1 MKIGILTFQR
11 TVNYGANMQAYA
23 LQKYLNKLGADCETI
38 DYTNEAIDKIER
50 PIDLKSQKSIKGF
63 AKYLLL
69 HKHQQNKWNA
79 FNNFTQENIKFSPKV
94 YHKNDIAEVAN
105 QYDKFVVGSD
115 QVWNTNITN
124 KDYTYFLDFVKDD
137 NKKYSYAASFGY
149 SSIPESEVEK
159 NKELLNKFK
168 MLNVREKQGKE
179 IINSISNKDV
189 NVVVDPTF
197 LLTKS
202 EWEELIGKKDAEQD
216 YILVYMPNFT
226 KEVFEFIRDLGKKE
240 KCKIIFINDSIR
252 KFKNMKVLHDASPE
266 KFLELLRNAKYVVTG
281 SFHAI
286 CLSIIF
292 ERNFFYMLNEGKSRN
307 AKFNSRI
314 TNLIE
319 LAGIKD
325 RRIVDGTY
333 IAKED
338 IDYAKVKERM
348 QSMIDS
354 SKKILQEIVEE

>member
-23 LQKYLNKLGADCETI
+23 LQKYLNNLGTDCETI

-50 PIDLKSQKSIKGF
+50 PISLKNQKSLKGF
-63 AKYLLL
+63 VKYLML
-69 HKHQQNKWNA
+69 HRHQQRKWDS
-79 FNNFTQENIKFSPKV
+79 FNRFTQKNMKFSEKVYDKNNIKELTNK
-94 YHKNDIAEVAN
+94 
-105 QYDKFVVGSD
+105 YDKFVVGSD

-124 KDYTYFLDFVKDD
+124 KDYTYFLDFVD
-137 NKKYSYAASFGY
+137 NNEKKYSYAASFGY

-159 NKELLNKFK
+159 NKEFLNKFQ

-179 IINSISNKDV
+179 IINSISDKDV
-189 NVVVDPTF
+189 EVVVDPTF
-197 LLTKS
+197 LLEKA
-202 EWEELIGKKDAEQD
+202 EWEKLAEENNKEQD
-216 YILVYMPNFT
+216 YIFVYMPNFT

-252 KFKNMKVLHDASPE
+252 KFRKMKVMHDASPE
-266 KFLELLRNAKYVVTG
+266 KFLGLLKNAKYVVTG

-319 LAGIKD
+319 LAGIQD
-325 RRIVDGTY
+325 RRIVDGIY
-333 IAKED
+333 VAKED
-338 IDYAKVKERM
+338 IDYKKVKEKM
-348 QSMIDS
+348 KGIVDS